1 MEVESKLYKG
11 LLFVCSLSLTRPDV
25 ELNIVSEFVP
35 NYDGVLSLVVGCF
48 LLTPRTKFVQVK
60 PGRERVYK
68 KKIKSQLVWIKDAS
82 AVPKS
87 VNSHSTMSLV

>member
-68 KKIKSQLVWIKDAS
+68 KKLSPNLFGLKMLVLCL
-82 AVPKS
+82 
-87 VNSHSTMSLV
+87 NQ